1 MSGLTTHV
9 LDTVKGNGAAGMLVE
24 VSGPDGQ
31 IATATL
37 DAGGRATLLENLAS
51 GAYELRF
58 HAGDY
63 GNTFYDIIP
72 IRFIVDAEKQHYH
85 IPLILSA
92 FGYSTYR
99 GG

>member
-1 MSGLTTHV
+1 
-9 LDTVKGNGAAGMLVE
+9 
-24 VSGPDGQ
+24 
-31 IATATL
+31 
-37 DAGGRATLLENLAS
+37 
-51 GAYELRF
+51 LRF